1 MEMHQI
7 RYFLAVERERNFSRA
22 ALACNITQPAL
33 TRAIQKL
40 EGEIG
45 GKLFNRQPGRIELTE
60 LGRAMHP
67 RLEQAYRDLAE
78 ACTQAG
84 EMLRSS
90 RNRLRIGMM
99 CTIGPSR
106 LVGLIRTLH
115 ETLPDLDLSL
125 TEAKGTAV
133 LDALLADEIDIGLA
147 GLPSYPDQVDVL
159 PLFQERYAVAVPVGH
174 RFANAHEVTLA
185 ELDGEAYIERTNC
198 EFDAHFE
205 ASHGEWPIDV
215 HTRYRS
221 GREDW
226 VQAMISAGLGL
237 AILPESY
244 PVIDGVAKCGLM
256 TPVVARTISL
266 VTLRDRTF
274 SPTGIKLLQAIRA
287 QAWD

>member
-22 ALACNITQPAL
+22 AVACNITQPAL

-67 RLEQAYRDLAE
+67 QLEQAYRDLAD
-78 ACTQAG
+78 ACTQAS
-84 EMLRSS
+84 ELLRSS
-90 RNRLRIGMM
+90 RNRLRVGVM
-99 CTIGPSR
+99 CTIGPAR

-115 ETLPDLDLSL
+115 ATIPDLELAL
-125 TEAKGTAV
+125 TEAKGTAI
-133 LDALLADEIDIGLA
+133 LDSLLADDIDIGLA
-147 GLPSYPDQVDVL
+147 GLPSYPDQIDVL
-159 PLFQERYAVAVPVGH
+159 PLFEERYALAVPGAH
-174 RFANAHEVTLA
+174 RFANTHEVTLA
-185 ELDGEAYIERTNC
+185 DLDGEQYIERSNC

-205 ASHGEWPIDV
+205 ACHGEWPIDMQ
-215 HTRYRS
+215 TRYRS

-226 VQAMISAGLGL
+226 VQAMISAGLGI

-244 PVIDGVAKCGLM
+244 PVIEGVSKTSLIA
-256 TPVVARTISL
+256 PVVARTVSL
-266 VTLRDRTF
+266 VTLRDRSF
-274 SPTGIKLLQAIRA
+274 SPTAMKLIKAIRSHV
-287 QAWD
+287 WN